1 MSTDIPTIVPAY
13 WNLILVFLLVI
24 LNGLFVA
31 VEFALLRS
39 HPTKIK
45 ALEGKS
51 LIGVRSSLK
60 LMEDLDLSL
69 SVTQLGI
76 TIVSLILGWFGEETF
91 QGVFYSLLSGI
102 EERYAFFAS
111 HLIATALA
119 LSLITVMHV
128 VLGEMVAKSVAIR
141 FPEKILRYLSG
152 PTLVFAYVCK
162 PIIKILTFCSSLVLR
177 LIGIDSPADSERA
190 HSMAELSMLVSHSSE
205 KGKLDKVEEEM
216 LQGVFGFSETVARE
230 IMTPRTDV
238 ISVPL
243 TASLE
248 NLVQVAVSS
257 GFSRLPVVGENIDDI
272 QGIIVVRDLL
282 PYVHN
287 IRKSSDKE
295 FNIRRLMREPYF
307 VPGTK
312 SISDLLNEFKRR
324 KTHIAFVLDE
334 HGGIDGVISLED
346 IIEEIVGDIYDESDV
361 PERDII
367 VKEDGVVLVD
377 GGVLVAD
384 INDQFDFEIPEGDY
398 DTIAGF
404 IYTSLGRLPR
414 SGDEISIA
422 KGGSIAVN
430 GLILRDRNDEDDTE
444 ADLTP
449 QLPILAQITVEKVSG
464 RRIEQVMLKK
474 LQHLDL
480 LTESNLELSASEK
493 KVADKKAAE
502 VQGK

>member
-1 MSTDIPTIVPAY
+1 MSTDIHPFLPAA
-13 WNLILVFLLVI
+13 WSIPLVLILVV

-31 VEFALLRS
+31 AEFALVRS
-39 HPTKIK
+39 QSTK
-45 ALEGKS
+45 LKS
-51 LIGVRSSLK
+51 IEHKTPFGVKSSLK
-60 LMEDLDLSL
+60 LMENLDLSL

-76 TIVSLILGWFGEETF
+76 TIVSLILGWFGEKTF
-91 QGVFYSLLSGI
+91 QGFFYSMLSGI

-111 HLIATALA
+111 HIIATSLA
-119 LSLITVMHV
+119 LLLITILHV

-141 FPEKILRYLSG
+141 YPETTLRYLSG
-152 PTLVFAYVCK
+152 PTLVFAYICTPV
-162 PIIKILTFCSSLVLR
+162 IKILAGCSRLVLR
-177 LIGIDSPADSERA
+177 IFGITPLEDGERA
-190 HSMAELSMLVSHSSE
+190 HSMSELSMLVTHSSE
-205 KGKLDKVEEEM
+205 KGKLDKIEEEM

-243 TASLE
+243 NASLE
-248 NLVQVAVSS
+248 NLVQIAVSS
-257 GFSRLPVVGENIDDI
+257 GFSRLPVLGESIDDI
-272 QGIIVVRDLL
+272 QGVIVVRDLL

-287 IRKSSDKE
+287 VRKSSEKE

-361 PERDII
+361 PERDVII
-367 VKEDGVVLVD
+367 KDDGVVLVD

-414 SGDEISIA
+414 SGDEIA
-422 KGGSIAVN
+422 LAEGGDISVN
-430 GLILRDRNDEDDTE
+430 GVILKDRNEEEEKKDEDE
-444 ADLTP
+444 EVP
-449 QLPILAQITVEKVSG
+449 PIYAQITVEKVSG
-464 RRIEQVMLKK
+464 RRIEQVRLEK
-474 LQHLDL
+474 LQR
-480 LTESNLELSASEK
+480 TIGAESDAELSASDK

-502 VQGK
+502 AQGK

>member
-1 MSTDIPTIVPAY
+1 MTSDIPHVIPSY
-13 WNLILVFLLVI
+13 WSMALVVLLVL
-24 LNGLFVA
+24 LNGFFVA
-31 VEFALLRS
+31 VEFALVRS

-45 ALEGKS
+45 ALEGRS
-51 LIGVRSSLK
+51 LIGIKSSLK
-60 LMEDLDLSL
+60 LMENLDLSL

-91 QGVFYSLLSGI
+91 QGIFYSWLAGI
-102 EERYAFFAS
+102 EVEFAFFAS
-111 HLIATALA
+111 HLIATVLA

-128 VLGEMVAKSVAIR
+128 VLGEMVAKSLALR
-141 FPEKILRYLSG
+141 YPEKILRYFSG
-152 PTLVFAYVCK
+152 PVLIFAYLCTPV
-162 PIIKILTFCSSLVLR
+162 IKLLTFCSALVLR
-177 LIGIDSPADSERA
+177 IFGIDSPPDSERA
-190 HSMAELSMLVSHSSE
+190 HSLAELSMLVSQSSE
-205 KGKLDKVEEEM
+205 KGKLDKIEEEM

-243 TASLE
+243 TATLE

-257 GFSRLPVVGENIDDI
+257 GFSRLPVVGESIDDI

-287 IRKSSDKE
+287 IRKSSEKE

-334 HGGIDGVISLED
+334 HGGIDGVVSLED
-346 IIEEIVGDIYDESDV
+346 VIEEIVGDIYDESDV

-414 SGDEISIA
+414 SGDEISLA
-422 KGGSIAVN
+422 EGGNIAVN
-430 GLILRDRNDEDDTE
+430 GLILKDRNDDDDNQE
-444 ADLTP
+444 EETP
-449 QLPILAQITVEKVSG
+449 QAPIIAQITVEKVAG
-464 RRIEQVMLKK
+464 RRIEQVRLEK
-474 LQHLDL
+474 LRPIGSFD
-480 LTESNLELSASEK
+480 ESEADMSASEK
-493 KVADKKAAE
+493 KAAEKKAAE